1 MAGSELRRALARHTV
16 PGVLSRPRPDDRL
29 ECTACAHRCAL
40 TSGATGLCGVRTRD
54 GDTLRVPFGYV
65 AARRVRPV
73 ETNTIYHV
81 MPGARSLIFGM
92 YGCDLRCPYCQNWK
106 ISQALRDDVPEVT
119 PLTVTP
125 ARLVDDAVGAGC
137 GVIAAAY
144 NEPMI
149 AAEWVHAVFAAA
161 HARQLVT
168 AVVSDGNTTSEAL
181 TFLRPVTDV
190 YRVDLKA
197 FTESQYATLGG
208 RLDTVLGAI
217 ATARAL
223 GYWVEI
229 VTLVVPGFNDDLQ
242 GLRWLA
248 REIAAIDRD
257 TPWHLN
263 AFYPRYRWRDRPA
276 QGAGLLVSAAGA
288 AYGRGLRYVYV
299 GNVADRVTELSHTR
313 CPSCG
318 RVGVER
324 HDYRTRAVW
333 LVGGRCP
340 DCATAV
346 PGVWTPAS
354 LARAA

>member
-1 MAGSELRRALARHTV
+1 
-16 PGVLSRPRPDDRL
+16 VLSRRRADDRL

-40 TSGATGLCGVRTRD
+40 TRGATGVCGVRTREGD
-54 GDTLRVPFGYV
+54 GLRVPFGYV

-73 ETNTIYHV
+73 ETNTVYHV

-92 YGCDLRCPYCQNWK
+92 YGCDLRCPYCHNWQ
-106 ISQALRDDVPEVT
+106 ISQALREDVPEVT

-125 ARLVDDAVGAGC
+125 AGLVDAAVTAGC

-149 AAEWVHAVFAAA
+149 AAEWVHAVFAT
-161 HARQLVT
+161 ARSRSLVT
-168 AVVSDGNTTSEAL
+168 AVVSDGHTTREAL
-181 TFLRPVTDV
+181 AFLRPVTDV
-190 YRVDLKA
+190 YRVDLKG
-197 FTESQYATLGG
+197 FTDSQYATLGG

-217 ATARAL
+217 AEARAL
-223 GYWVEI
+223 GYWVEV

-288 AYGRGLRYVYV
+288 AYARGLRHVYV
-299 GNVADRVTELSHTR
+299 GNLADRVRELSHTR
-313 CPSCG
+313 CPRCR
-318 RVGVER
+318 RVVVER
-324 HDYRTRAVW
+324 HDYRTRSVS

-346 PGVWTPAS
+346 PGVWAPAP